1 MKRTD
6 SASGGLSAGARRPT
20 TVLPG
25 VLLAFLGAC
34 GIASGIA
41 AAGGQVQ
48 APAAILLPPRLA
60 VGEPATLAVLD
71 EAGKLLPG
79 AEVEFPG
86 SASSS
91 WGSVRV
97 TTDETGRARF
107 TAPAQSGVLLAQVPG
122 SSVRA
127 SAIVLESPD
136 PPPAGP
142 VMESVPFVL
151 ALGDRFTV
159 IGAGFSADAE
169 RNTVTVGGQPAL
181 VLAASPLALVVL
193 PNPRAERGES
203 ELTVEVGG
211 RRASPVRVTLVAL
224 EIASGK
230 TRLARRERG
239 TLEIRARG
247 SGQPLELEVRNLTPE
262 TIALTGGNLQR
273 IRTRGGED
281 NVARIEMTG
290 RSGGEFAVSVRL
302 VPGPAGLPSAEEL
315 RQALLQAYR
324 IAPRQWASRVSR
336 LLALLRDDPQNTT
349 RLRNELEQILAEQ
362 PPEEFARRIEAAWK
376 ILLGL

>member
-1 MKRTD
+1 LLVCLHFACPVF
-6 SASGGLSAGARRPT
+6 ASQPAQVR
-20 TVLPG
+20 
-25 VLLAFLGAC
+25 
-34 GIASGIA
+34 A
-41 AAGGQVQ
+41 A
-48 APAAILLPPRLA
+48 AAILLPPRLA

-71 EAGKLLPG
+71 EEGKLLPG
-79 AEVEFPG
+79 AAVEFP
-86 SASSS
+86 SNASSP
-91 WGSVRV
+91 GGGVRV
-97 TTDETGRARF
+97 TTDDTGRARF
-107 TAPAQSGVLLAQVPG
+107 TAPAQTGVLLAQVPG

-127 SAIVLESPD
+127 SAIVLEVPD
-136 PPPAGP
+136 LPPAGP
-142 VMESVPFVL
+142 VIERVPFVL
-151 ALGDRFTV
+151 ALGDRFAVT
-159 IGAGFSADAE
+159 GTGFSADTEA
-169 RNTVTVGGQPAL
+169 NNVIVGGQPAL

-193 PNPRAERGES
+193 PNPRADRGES

-211 RRASPVRVTLVAL
+211 RRTVPVLVTLVAL

-262 TIALTGGNLQR
+262 TIALAGGNLQR

-281 NVARIEMTG
+281 NVARIEMIG
-290 RSGGEFAVSVRL
+290 RNGGEFAVSVRL
-302 VPGPAGLPSAEEL
+302 VPGPAGLPSTEQL

-324 IAPRQWASRVSR
+324 SAPHRWAPRVSR
-336 LLALLRDDPQNTT
+336 LLALLRDDPQNTA

-362 PPEEFARRIEAAWK
+362 PPEEFARRIEAVWK